1 MKKLTVVL
9 ILLTFF
15 LNTAVASPAGQGGG
29 TESDAEETN
38 ISTIILIA
46 VVAGVS
52 WLLVSDILAD
62 KSVESQDALSGIVE
76 EPVTYEDTG
85 INWESV
91 LDETQEA
98 PVPVVAFSVFN
109 VDNGRELTS
118 YFTALLQQDEE
129 IFYTIQGTPI
139 ALGSMSPSEAAAT
152 GLSFVDCDW
161 FITGDNTGV
170 QLFSRNSDQ
179 PVWQFESLNPDSNA
193 VRAAAASFR
202 DFADGDTE

>member
-1 MKKLTVVL
+1 MVL

-62 KSVESQDALSGIVE
+62 NSVESQDALSGIVE

-118 YFTALLQQDEE
+118 YFTALLEQGEQLY
-129 IFYTIQGTPI
+129 YTIHGTPV
-139 ALGSMSPSEAAAT
+139 ALGNMSSPEAAAT
-152 GLSFVDCDW
+152 GLSFVECDW
-161 FITGDNTGV
+161 FITGDSTGI
-170 QLFSRNSDQ
+170 QLFSRDSDQ
-179 PVWQFESLNPDSNA
+179 PVWQFESTNPDSTA
-193 VRAAAASFR
+193 VSAAAASFR
-202 DFADGDTE
+202 DFADGE